1 MSKTI
6 GILLIVAGAVALV
19 WGGISYTTRDTVV
32 DAGPIHVTR
41 EKNHTLP
48 VAPIAGAIVLVGGA
62 VILATGKKL

>member
-48 VAPIAGAIVLVGGA
+48 LAPIAGAIVLLGGA
-62 VILATGKKL
+62 VILAAGKKA